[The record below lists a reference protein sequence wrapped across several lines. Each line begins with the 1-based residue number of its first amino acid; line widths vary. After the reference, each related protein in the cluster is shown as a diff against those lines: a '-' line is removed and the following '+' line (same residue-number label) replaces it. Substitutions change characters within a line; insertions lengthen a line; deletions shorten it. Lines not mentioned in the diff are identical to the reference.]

1 MNVDKL
7 SVSFDRNLARA
18 VRAAAEEGG
27 GGVSR
32 WLAEAAA
39 ARLRSDA
46 LGQFLDQWQR
56 KHGSLT
62 TEELD
67 SAAVE
72 LGIVG
77 AAGVESASRSA
88 RPLPHGPQRALRKV
102 ASPGTTRPRR
112 ASSSSKA

>member
-32 WLAEAAA
+32 WLAEAAT

-46 LGQFLDQWQR
+46 LGRFLDQWQR

-62 TEELD
+62 TDELD
-67 SAAVE
+67 RAAAE

-77 AAGVESASRSA
+77 AAGVVSGSGSA
-88 RPLPHGPQRALRKV
+88 RPLPQGPKRALGKV
-102 ASPGTTRPRR
+102 ASPATTRPRR